1 MGSLAQVSPVAT
13 YSALLGRVLIIII
26 TIMASVTRL
35 SIVLAS
41 VITVSHSLDLGYGGL
56 PGQRTERGGSVWPP
70 FPGANQGYWARRA
83 GFYKSLP
90 NFGTAALQGSSS
102 VVTETVAV
110 TSSTPSTTSLAS
122 SDVTSRLLQQ
132 LQPSVTAAS
141 ASPVVPVYNPYSFT
155 LYNNKLP

>member
-13 YSALLGRVLIIII
+13 YSALLGRVLIII
-26 TIMASVTRL
+26 TTVT

-41 VITVSHSLDLGYGGL
+41 VITISHSLDLGYGGL

-90 NFGTAALQGSSS
+90 NLGTAALQGSSS
-102 VVTETVAV
+102 VETLAV
-110 TSSTPSTTSLAS
+110 TSSTPPTTSL
-122 SDVTSRLLQQ
+122 
-132 LQPSVTAAS
+132 
-141 ASPVVPVYNPYSFT
+141 
-155 LYNNKLP
+155 

>member
-13 YSALLGRVLIIII
+13 YSALLGRVLCIII
-26 TIMASVTRL
+26 IMASVTRL

-90 NFGTAALQGSSS
+90 NFGTAALQGSSP

-110 TSSTPSTTSLAS
+110 TSSTPPTTSLAS
-122 SDVTSRLLQQ
+122 ANVTSRVLQQ

>member
-13 YSALLGRVLIIII
+13 YSALLGRVLIII
-26 TIMASVTRL
+26 TSVTSL

-90 NFGTAALQGSSS
+90 NFGTAALQGSSA
-102 VVTETVAV
+102 VVTESLAV
-110 TSSTPSTTSLAS
+110 TSSTPPTTSLAS
-122 SDVTSRLLQQ
+122 SDVTTRLLQQ
-132 LQPSVTAAS
+132 LQHSVTAAP
-141 ASPVVPVYNPYSFT
+141 AVPVYNPYSFT

>member
-13 YSALLGRVLIIII
+13 YTALLGRVLIILII
-26 TIMASVTRL
+26 MTSVTRL

-90 NFGTAALQGSSS
+90 NFSGTSAAA
-102 VVTETVAV
+102 TAV
-110 TSSTPSTTSLAS
+110 TAVPTTDLSIRTSL
-122 SDVTSRLLQQ
+122 
-132 LQPSVTAAS
+132 
-141 ASPVVPVYNPYSFT
+141 
-155 LYNNKLP
+155 

>member
-26 TIMASVTRL
+26 MTSVTRL

-70 FPGANQGYWARRA
+70 FPGANQGYWARRV

-102 VVTETVAV
+102 VVTETLAV
-110 TSSTPSTTSLAS
+110 TSSTPPTTSLAS
-122 SDVTSRLLQQ
+122 ADVTSRLLQQ
-132 LQPSVTAAS
+132 LQPSVTA
-141 ASPVVPVYNPYSFT
+141 VPVYNPYSFT
-155 LYNNKLP
+155 LYNN

>member
-1 MGSLAQVSPVAT
+1 MGSLAKVSPVAT

-26 TIMASVTRL
+26 IMTSVTRL

-70 FPGANQGYWARRA
+70 VPGANQGYWARRA

-102 VVTETVAV
+102 VVTESLAV
-110 TSSTPSTTSLAS
+110 TRSTPPTTSLAS
-122 SDVTSRLLQQ
+122 ADVTSRLLQQ
-132 LQPSVTAAS
+132 LQPSVTA
-141 ASPVVPVYNPYSFT
+141 VPVYNPYSFT
-155 LYNNKLP
+155 LYNNKL

>member
-13 YSALLGRVLIIII
+13 YSALLGRVLILIII
-26 TIMASVTRL
+26 MTSVTSL
-35 SIVLAS
+35 SLVLAS
-41 VITVSHSLDLGYGGL
+41 AITVSHSLDLGYGGL

-90 NFGTAALQGSSS
+90 NFGTAALQGSSP
-102 VVTETVAV
+102 VVTESLTV
-110 TSSTPSTTSLAS
+110 TSSTPPTTSLAS

-132 LQPSVTAAS
+132 LQPSVTA
-141 ASPVVPVYNPYSFT
+141 VPV
-155 LYNNKLP
+155 

>member
-26 TIMASVTRL
+26 IIMTSVTRL

-90 NFGTAALQGSSS
+90 NFGTAALQGSSP
-102 VVTETVAV
+102 VVTETLAV
-110 TSSTPSTTSLAS
+110 TSSTPPTTSLAS

-132 LQPSVTAAS
+132 LQPSVTA
-141 ASPVVPVYNPYSFT
+141 SPAVPVYNPYSFT
-155 LYNNKLP
+155 LYNNKL

>member
-1 MGSLAQVSPVAT
+1 MGSLAKVSPVAT
-13 YSALLGRVLIIII
+13 YSALLGRLIIII

-90 NFGTAALQGSSS
+90 NFGTAALQGSSP

-110 TSSTPSTTSLAS
+110 TSSTPPTTSLAS

-132 LQPSVTAAS
+132 LQPSVTAAT
-141 ASPVVPVYNPYSFT
+141 AVPVYNPYSFT
-155 LYNNKLP
+155 L